1 MDVARQL
8 ALAAAKW
15 RESAP
20 SVTSN
25 QPFWR
30 TVPASQGREPYVS
43 SIVIDGLS
51 EEDFRRSVQNRLR
64 EGKASS
70 TIMRLRTLLTPY
82 AGPGGILPE
91 RFLTVEATDLEL
103 SGWDKLG
110 EAVARHDRPGR
121 PVNAVSIAFGW
132 PGDELPVPDPDGN
145 LPPVLETSYFNDDAF
160 PFSHSSRDDLL
171 DGYSFDG
178 CTWSGDPEAT
188 DNALTL
194 EGIDDLNAALAAL
207 EAKLLASDEPEEAD
221 LRAGSLGASLLSVL
235 LLQTVTLRTERD
247 GLPRPLCVTA
257 GSNGVYP
264 YFDTPVAGMPA
275 EVIAANEVAEDVVPA
290 GQDVPVPRYSSLL
303 LTGIPRAR
311 KRAVLVLEETGDEMA
326 VRLAGLRNLHHPERE
341 DGAGQHDEGAAPVD
355 APTEPAVLGEPAAP
369 EQPEPVLG
377 EPNGG
382 LLLAKK
388 PAKHS
393 GDFRDMLGPRD
404 SDLQQRLDNL
414 LAGSILPAAAPAVPD
429 LPVPA
434 EPVEQAW
441 SEPPEQLVPS
451 SSEPA
456 QWHDDVVAEA
466 PHDPWLDE
474 EFNDLPMERR
484 RDRWWA
490 GVKAWLSNL
499 VP

>member
-1 MDVARQL
+1 M
-8 ALAAAKW
+8 
-15 RESAP
+15 
-20 SVTSN
+20 
-25 QPFWR
+25 
-30 TVPASQGREPYVS
+30 S

-91 RFLTVEATDLEL
+91 RFLTIEAADLEL

-110 EAVARHDRPGR
+110 EAIARHDRPGR

-132 PGDELPVPDPDGN
+132 PGEDLPVPDPDGN

-194 EGIDDLNAALAAL
+194 EGVDDLNAALAAL
-207 EAKLLASDEPEEAD
+207 EAKLLASEEPEEAD

-235 LLQTVTLRTERD
+235 LLQAVTLRTERD

-275 EVIAANEVAEDVVPA
+275 DVIAANEVIEDVVPA

-303 LTGIPRAR
+303 LTGIPRAK

-341 DGAGQHDEGAAPVD
+341 DDAGQHDDAVAPGEP
-355 APTEPAVLGEPAAP
+355 PTEPAVQGGPAAP
-369 EQPEPVLG
+369 ELPKPVPG
-377 EPNGG
+377 EPDGG

-388 PAKHS
+388 PTKHS

-404 SDLQQRLDNL
+404 SDLQQRLDDL
-414 LAGSILPAAAPAVPD
+414 LAGSTLPAAALPSPD
-429 LPVPA
+429 LPAPA
-434 EPVEQAW
+434 QPADPAW
-441 SEPPEQLVPS
+441 SEPAEQLAPS
-451 SSEPA
+451 WSESA
-456 QWHDDVVAEA
+456 EWHDEVVAEA

-474 EFNDLPMERR
+474 EYIDPTSERR

-490 GVKAWLSNL
+490 GVKAWFSNR